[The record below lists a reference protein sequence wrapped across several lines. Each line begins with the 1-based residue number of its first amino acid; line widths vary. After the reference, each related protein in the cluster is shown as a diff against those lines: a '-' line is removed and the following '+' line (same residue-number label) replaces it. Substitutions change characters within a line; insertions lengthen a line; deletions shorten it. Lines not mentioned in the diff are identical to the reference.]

1 VKFAKKVFFAD
12 ENNFF
17 LNPPV
22 KHQNDRVWS
31 AGKKDV
37 DKSRLVV
44 VRAKFVSHV
53 MLSAGLC
60 YGG

>member
-1 VKFAKKVFFAD
+1 VKFAKVFFTD

-22 KHQNDRVWS
+22 KHQNDRVLS
-31 AGKKDV
+31 AGKKKDV

-44 VRAKFVSHV
+44 ERAKFVSHV
-53 MLSAGLC
+53 MLSAGVC
-60 YGG
+60 YRG